1 MKNIINVDIRD
12 RNQKNSPK
20 KFHRS
25 DSNPAQKNSNFCRLN
40 NKNITKKSVFDM

>member
-20 KFHRS
+20 
-25 DSNPAQKNSNFCRLN
+25 NFTDMTVTLYRTTATFEG
-40 NKNITKKSVFDM
+40 NIIKKT